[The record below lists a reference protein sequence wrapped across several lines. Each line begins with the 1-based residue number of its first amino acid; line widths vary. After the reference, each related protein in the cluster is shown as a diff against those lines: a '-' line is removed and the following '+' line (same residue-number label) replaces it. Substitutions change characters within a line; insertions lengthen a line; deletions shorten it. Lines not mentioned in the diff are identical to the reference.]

1 VPVSEALGSNA
12 PIVSATW
19 LHDHLD
25 QVRVV
30 DVRWYL
36 DGRSGLAAYRAG
48 HLPGAVW
55 ADLDSDLAAPPAGL
69 LGRHPLPSPEHFA
82 AALGRLGISHD
93 DAVVV
98 YDDAS
103 GSIAGRLWWMLDAI
117 GVAVAVLDG
126 GIHQWTW
133 PLSLEDV
140 SPEPVEFAARG
151 WPVERFVDADAVDR
165 IRRDDSGI
173 SLIDARAFARF
184 TGEEASIDA
193 RPGHVP
199 GARSAP
205 WTENVDP
212 DSGLLL
218 PAAELRDR
226 FAALGIGDGARVVAT
241 CGSGVTA
248 CHDLLALRVAGI
260 DDGALYTGSWSG
272 WSSDPA
278 RPVAVGEE

>member
-1 VPVSEALGSNA
+1 VSDAFGPA
-12 PIVSATW
+12 VSASW
-19 LHDHLD
+19 LHDRLD
-25 QVRVV
+25 RVRVV

-36 DGRSGLAAYRAG
+36 DGRSGQAAYRAG
-48 HLPGAVW
+48 HVPGAVW

-82 AALGRLGISHD
+82 TALGRLGISHD
-93 DAVVV
+93 DTVVV

-103 GSIAGRLWWMLDAI
+103 GSIAGRLWWMLDAL

-126 GIHQWTW
+126 GIGSWTW
-133 PLSLEDV
+133 PLSREDV
-140 SPEPVEFAARG
+140 SPEPAEFVARG
-151 WPVERFVDADAVDR
+151 WPVERFVDADEVDR
-165 IRRDDSGI
+165 IRRDGSGV
-173 SLIDARAFARF
+173 SLIDARAFGRF

-205 WTENVDP
+205 WTENIDP

-218 PAAELRDR
+218 SAAELRDR
-226 FAALGIGDGARVVAT
+226 FEALGIGPGTRVVAT

-260 DDGALYTGSWSG
+260 DDSALYTGSWSG